1 MDPAASPYEG
11 NEKLEYLGDAVLTL
25 VVSESLLAGYP
36 SWREGQLPKARA
48 SLVNAGALA
57 EAARRLDLG
66 AYFRLGRGE
75 EKTGGREAALLADA
89 YEAVVAALY
98 LMAAWTPH
106 EPLSK
111 QSLLSTAMDG
121 PTGRPLGE
129 ADHKSRLQEML
140 QARGW
145 APADYRV
152 VNEIGPGSPKTFEV
166 EARVTGRGSA
176 TGSGLNK
183 KEAERPRVICCCRF
197 LERAILA
204 RRRMADATGIVETE
218 AAGPVSEERQ
228 RVSAWEYLESLLV
241 TIILALFLTSF
252 VVQSFKIPSQSME
265 PTLLVGDHLL
275 VNKFIF
281 GGTGRGTKNFCPTEK
296 SAAGTL
302 LSSSILSTTIH
313 TM

>member
-1 MDPAASPYEG
+1 MAGAGLEQLEALLGHKFRSPERLERALTHSSWLGENPAPRSSPTEESAVDPAASPYEG

-36 SWREGQLPKARA
+36 SWREGQLSKARA

-75 EKTGGREAALLADA
+75 EKTGGREKPALLADA

-98 LMAAWTPH
+98 LDGGLDAARAFV
-106 EPLSK
+106 E

-121 PTGRPLGE
+121 QVGHLGE

-152 VNEIGPGSPKTFEV
+152 VNELGPDHRKTFEV

-183 KEAERPRVICCCRF
+183 KEAEQ
-197 LERAILA
+197 AAA
-204 RRRMADATGIVETE
+204 RDLMQQIFGKGDS
-218 AAGPVSEERQ
+218 SEE
-228 RVSAWEYLESLLV
+228 
-241 TIILALFLTSF
+241 TN
-252 VVQSFKIPSQSME
+252 
-265 PTLLVGDHLL
+265 G
-275 VNKFIF
+275 
-281 GGTGRGTKNFCPTEK
+281 
-296 SAAGTL
+296 
-302 LSSSILSTTIH
+302 
-313 TM
+313 